1 MKENI
6 EGTKDGV
13 EQQLIVDPLE
23 EKTENESTI
32 NEKTE
37 SNKTESNK
45 TEIEKAEAKDAENND
60 SDNKH
65 ISHNDAST
73 TQVKVGTNKSAAG
86 APNTT
91 LTYKS
96 LVKSLILGLIIILL
110 TACAMGGPINTPQVV
125 KENFVTSQNS
135 MKNMKGSGGNFTEVF
150 GIRDHWVYFEST
162 EPIVLKDQEQYKP
175 LAPEELKWKA
185 SFFKI
190 YTPEIDALSDTENL
204 SGIQWKK
211 GTYPVADEKYML
223 TNKRTHEYF
232 FSDRHVESDGF

>member
-13 EQQLIVDPLE
+13 EQQLVVDPLE
-23 EKTENESTI
+23 EKTEIESTV
-32 NEKTE
+32 NAEPEYEEAENKATENGDSEK
-37 SNKTESNK
+37 
-45 TEIEKAEAKDAENND
+45 KDAEN
-60 SDNKH
+60 KH
-65 ISHNDAST
+65 TNHNDAT
-73 TQVKVGTNKSAAG
+73 TKEVKAGSKTSDVG
-86 APNTT
+86 APDTT
-91 LTYKS
+91 LTYKG
-96 LVKSLILGLIIILL
+96 LVRSVVLGLIIILA

-135 MKNMKGSGGNFTEVF
+135 MKNMKGSGGNIAEVF

-162 EPIVLKDQEQYKP
+162 DPIVLKDQAQYKP

-185 SFFKI
+185 SFFRI
-190 YTPEIDALSDTENL
+190 YTPEIDALSDIENL
-204 SGIQWKK
+204 SGMEWKK